1 MSRVEMLKA
10 KIEEERRILD
20 EMVDNREMEDV
31 LTQSRK
37 LDSLME
43 EYIRLTN

>member
-1 MSRVEMLKA
+1 MSRVEMLKV

-31 LTQSRK
+31 LAQSRK